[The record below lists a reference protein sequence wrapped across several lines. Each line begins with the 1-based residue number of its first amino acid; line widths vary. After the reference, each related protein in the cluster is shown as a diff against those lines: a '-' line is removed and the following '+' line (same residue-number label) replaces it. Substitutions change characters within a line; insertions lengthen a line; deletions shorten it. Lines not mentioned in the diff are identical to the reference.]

1 MSKKTKTICFLLCA
15 LFFTGIE
22 TEKIMLKGTIM
33 GANIYEDWVVYGKYK
48 RKYYDTHI
56 IVENNGYRKITIE
69 NRNIAK
75 NIGSYLGDKV
85 KIEKKTKSWRGY
97 FQRSYY
103 CIVK

>member
-1 MSKKTKTICFLLCA
+1 MSKKTKTICFLLCV

-22 TEKIMLKGTIM
+22 TKKIMLTGKII
-33 GANIYEDWVVYGKYK
+33 GANI
-48 RKYYDTHI
+48 YDTHI
-56 IVENNGYRKITIE
+56 IVENNVYRQITIE

-75 NIGSYLGDKV
+75 NIGAYLGDEV
-85 KIEKKTKSWRGY
+85 KIEKNTKSWRGY

>member
-1 MSKKTKTICFLLCA
+1 MSKKTKTICFLLCV

-22 TEKIMLKGTIM
+22 TEKIMLTGKII
-33 GANIYEDWVVYGKYK
+33 GANI
-48 RKYYDTHI
+48 YDTHI
-56 IVENNGYRKITIE
+56 IVENSGYGKITIE

-75 NIGSYLGDKV
+75 NIESYLGDEV
-85 KIEKKTKSWRGY
+85 KIEKNTKSWRGY

>member
-1 MSKKTKTICFLLCA
+1 MSKKTKTICFLLCV

-22 TEKIMLKGTIM
+22 TEKIMLTGKVIV
-33 GANIYEDWVVYGKYK
+33 ANIYEDKYN

-75 NIGSYLGDKV
+75 NIGSYLGDEA
-85 KIEKKTKSWRGY
+85 KIEKNTKSWRGY

>member
-1 MSKKTKTICFLLCA
+1 MSKKTKTICFLLCV

-22 TEKIMLKGTIM
+22 TEKIMLTGKII
-33 GANIYEDWVVYGKYK
+33 GANI
-48 RKYYDTHI
+48 YDTHI

-75 NIGSYLGDKV
+75 NIESYLGDEV
-85 KIEKKTKSWRGY
+85 KIEKNTKSWRGY

-103 CIVK
+103 CIVN